1 MPRTATTEAKEIER
15 NARNRRIVERHRDGL
30 SEREIARELGCS
42 RTTVWTVLQ
51 SRKTAEALR

>member
-1 MPRTATTEAKEIER
+1 MNATTTPTDEKATQRVE
-15 NARNRRIVERHRDGL
+15 RNRRIVALHAEGK

-51 SRKTAEALR
+51 VAKGLEA